1 MKEESKFDLLL
12 FFLSLSVLFRTVCF
26 PIKTL
31 CSDQSPVSSHKHLIF
46 LIMYEN
52 QFILLD

>member
-1 MKEESKFDLLL
+1 MKEESKFDPLL
-12 FFLSLSVLFRTVCF
+12 FSLSLSVLFGTVSF
-26 PIKTL
+26 PMKTL